1 MPFLDLYDLTRPQL
15 AELIASWGFS
25 LVHSARVWSYLYRE
39 RVPEIV
45 GMRDLPARLRDRLVD
60 AAELTSLA
68 TITATHSADGL
79 THKYLLEL
87 RDGNR
92 VETVLLRQR
101 GRVTACLSSQAG
113 CALGCVFCA
122 TGQQGFARNLSTG
135 EMIAQAMHVERILR
149 GAAANEAQAFS
160 QVSARGRQESLRNIV
175 LMGMGEPLLNYDAV
189 LSALD
194 ILCDP
199 SGFSIGTKRITLST
213 VGVVPGIIR
222 LADEARPF
230 SLAVSLHAATQQ
242 ERMKLIPAART
253 WPLDVLMEACRY
265 YTAKLDRKIFFEW
278 TLIEGKNDS
287 ADQAQAL
294 AQLLRG
300 IPAQINIIP
309 LNSTAGYSGSPG
321 SSDALHR
328 FRSVLDEHGLPV
340 SIRQRRGIDIAA
352 GCGQLV
358 GSTN

>member
-1 MPFLDLYDLTRPQL
+1 K
-15 AELIASWGFS
+15 E
-25 LVHSARVWSYLYRE
+25 V
-39 RVPEIV
+39 
-45 GMRDLPARLRDRLVD
+45 
-60 AAELTSLA
+60 
-68 TITATHSADGL
+68 
-79 THKYLLEL
+79 
-87 RDGNR
+87 
-92 VETVLLRQR
+92 
-101 GRVTACLSSQAG
+101 
-113 CALGCVFCA
+113 
-122 TGQQGFARNLSTG
+122 
-135 EMIAQAMHVERILR
+135 
-149 GAAANEAQAFS
+149 QAFS
-160 QVSARGRQESLRNIV
+160 HFSAGDRQESLRNIV

-189 LSALD
+189 LNALD

-242 ERMKLIPAART
+242 ERMALIPAART

-278 TLIEGKNDS
+278 TLIDGKDDS

-300 IPAQINIIP
+300 IPAQLNIIP
-309 LNSTAGYSGSPG
+309 LNSPAEYSGAPG
-321 SSDALHR
+321 SSDALDR
-328 FRSVLDEHGLPV
+328 FRSVLDDHGLPV

>member
-1 MPFLDLYDLTRPQL
+1 MPFLGLYDLTRPQL
-15 AELIASWGFS
+15 AELIVSWGFS
-25 LVHSARVWSYLYRE
+25 PVHSARVWSYLYRE
-39 RVPEIV
+39 RVREIAV
-45 GMRDLPARLRDRLVD
+45 MHDLPVRLRDRLLD
-60 AAELTSLA
+60 AAKLTSLV
-68 TITATHSADGL
+68 TITATPSVDSL

-87 RDGNR
+87 QDGNR

-122 TGQQGFARNLSTG
+122 TGQQGFTRNLSTG
-135 EMIAQAMHVERILR
+135 EMIAQAMHVERTLR
-149 GAAANEAQAFS
+149 GAAVNEAQASS
-160 QVSARGRQESLRNIV
+160 QISTSGRQESLRNIV

-189 LSALD
+189 MDALD
-194 ILCDP
+194 ILRDP

-242 ERMKLIPAART
+242 ERMALIPAART

-278 TLIEGKNDS
+278 TLIAGKNDS

-294 AQLLRG
+294 ARLLHG

-309 LNSTAGYSGSPG
+309 LNSTLGYSGAPG
-321 SSDALHR
+321 SSDAQGR
-328 FRSVLDEHGLPV
+328 FRSILGDHGLPV

-358 GSTN
+358 ALNN